1 MGVFENIR
9 FARFMDNSGCIPSI
23 GRFTI
28 DANSL
33 APPGGDLHETQH
45 PSGLL
50 YFSYA
55 FVVEDSAGGYLSA
68 TDDCKINVQFRIAS
82 TTEVPNDPTVA
93 TTTNDT
99 LKKNF
104 IKKIFG

>member
-1 MGVFENIR
+1 MKFELQIVKLFFKIVKKLR
-9 FARFMDNSGCIPSI
+9 KLGI

-55 FVVEDSAGGYLSA
+55 FVVEDSAGEYITA
-68 TDDCKINVQFRIAS
+68 DCKINVQFRIAS

-99 LKKNF
+99 LKKNC
-104 IKKIFG
+104 IKS